1 MICDSEKLKV
11 FVEDVMT
18 AAGMK
23 REKAA
28 EFADSL
34 VFADMRGVSSHG
46 VTRLGVY
53 YNRIRL
59 GQVDP
64 LAEPELLSARP
75 AMLHYDGHNGMGVPC
90 AMEAMRECVAR
101 AKLSGACF
109 AAVKGSNHFGCA
121 GYYTKYAAEQGMIG
135 VAMADANAIV
145 APTGSRQPMLGTNP
159 FSISIPAYGKE
170 PFLLDMATSVV
181 ANGKI
186 KLAAKEGRE
195 IPEGWGMDAEGNVT
209 TDPNQVKFL
218 MPFGGYK
225 GYGVSMAIDLLA
237 GVLAEAENSRTM
249 GSFWKVG
256 DGKVQGTGFFLGVFD
271 PAAVTDPLDFQKR
284 VAAYVDEMKSAA
296 LANGSEEVLVAG
308 EPEQRKY
315 EAALRDGI
323 RISDVV
329 AEELRKTGEEAG
341 VPFSAEKE

>member
-1 MICDSEKLKV
+1 MICDSGKLKL
-11 FVEDVMT
+11 FVRDVMAST
-18 AAGMK
+18 GLAAD
-23 REKAA
+23 KAE

-46 VTRLGVY
+46 VTRLAIY
-53 YNRIRL
+53 YRRIL
-59 GQVDP
+59 EGQVDP
-64 LAEPELLSARP
+64 LAEPELLQSRP
-75 AMLHYDGHNGMGVPC
+75 ALLHVDGHNGMGVPL
-90 AMEAMRECVAR
+90 AMYAMRECVAR
-101 AKLSGACF
+101 ARSTGSCF
-109 AAVKGSNHFGCA
+109 AAVRGGNHFGCA
-121 GYYTKYAAEQGMIG
+121 GYYTKFAAGQGMIG
-135 VAMADANAIV
+135 VAMSAANAIV

-159 FSISIPAYGKE
+159 LSIAIPAWGKE

-186 KLAAKEGRE
+186 VLAAKEGRP

-209 TDPNQVKFL
+209 TDPTKVKFL

-237 GVLAEAENSRTM
+237 AVLAEAENSRTM

-256 DGKVQGTGFFLGVFD
+256 DGRIQGTGFFLGVFD
-271 PAAVTDPLDFQKR
+271 PAAVTDPDAFRRK
-284 VAAYVDEMKSAA
+284 VADYIDEMKAAA
-296 LANGSEEVLVAG
+296 LAKGSDEVLVAG

-315 EAALRDGI
+315 EAALRDGV

-329 AEELRKTGEEAG
+329 AEELRKTGEAAG
-341 VPFSAEKE
+341 VPFLCEK